1 MSDHSSLFDA
11 MYNQPTREEKA
22 LNRHKTNFSV
32 DQSFNDLADTFYGSS
47 RKIQEV
53 KELPLDKIDVKKQ
66 VRTTFSEEAID
77 ELAESIKQ
85 NGLLQPI
92 VVYRIENSRFC
103 IICGE
108 SRFRAVQKLGNP
120 TIRAIIIE
128 EPKNESE
135 VLTLQIIENLHR
147 TNPPVVDIANAV
159 DRLYQDNNKVED
171 ICSMISSKKSY
182 VYNLLN
188 IAKLGDHEKET
199 YKDMGTGFFA
209 SYTALKK
216 DCENSGSELCDQIT
230 HKCSCALL
238 DLAMREDK
246 NGNTPEERKKIINR
260 IFEEIVKKAAKVK
273 APKTEPSDN
282 EDNILGK
289 KLSLSWE
296 KIDKIEPDLSIALEE
311 FMFKH
316 RDLKLVDVVATALSD
331 YLNTHG

>member
-1 MSDHSSLFDA
+1 
-11 MYNQPTREEKA
+11 
-22 LNRHKTNFSV
+22 
-32 DQSFNDLADTFYGSS
+32 
-47 RKIQEV
+47 
-53 KELPLDKIDVKKQ
+53 
-66 VRTTFSEEAID
+66 
-77 ELAESIKQ
+77 
-85 NGLLQPI
+85 
-92 VVYRIENSRFC
+92 
-103 IICGE
+103 
-108 SRFRAVQKLGNP
+108 
-120 TIRAIIIE
+120 
-128 EPKNESE
+128 
-135 VLTLQIIENLHR
+135 
-147 TNPPVVDIANAV
+147 
-159 DRLYQDNNKVED
+159 
-171 ICSMISSKKSY
+171 MISSKKSY

-260 IFEEIVKKAAKVK
+260 IFFFFNKKEAKLKAAK
-273 APKTEPSDN
+273 TESSDN

-316 RDLKLVDVVATALSD
+316 RDLKLIDVVATALSD